1 MPSVSGR
8 GLTAQHSRGLLLLAG
23 TPLLTVAL
31 VLGGQTV
38 MRRLHTPITPSLS
51 SADLWTHYRWSI
63 NPKERRE
70 AALLLAARST
80 DSAERSQRLLANQG
94 WGNDPIAAVTLKQQA
109 LYAAKLG
116 LPSEET
122 KRWQDLL
129 QRFPDS
135 AASADARYQLGQTNP
150 TLHTDLFRQQPGHPA
165 ALAAAAETK
174 TESPKQA
181 IAALHLARWGARW
194 PGAATQLREACN
206 RISGDGLNQ
215 DDRLTLAQ
223 ALATLGDGRA
233 AEACL
238 QGTPTTPASGLAIG
252 RVLLRGSAEQQER
265 GKQHLLDLAISNP
278 DDPAAL
284 KAAALLSEPLKPDPA
299 LLDALPQALQQRS
312 ADVAAARV
320 RLGDWANGDASNA
333 MAVLK
338 RWPTN
343 PAAWQ
348 LQWDL
353 AREALLND
361 QWTTAEALLNA
372 IPNSDLP
379 EPLAARQQF
388 WLGLALAK
396 QDQTAQAQ
404 TVWENLVKT
413 HPRSYYTWR
422 AEVRLGRGDLPD
434 LNQAS
439 ASRSAALG
447 ESFPSHW
454 EPLKSGDPFVDRL
467 WRLGQTQEA
476 WETWRNQQPR
486 SDQPSNPE
494 QKLVEGR
501 LRIAVGDAWTGLSRL
516 WRASLRLVNQ
526 TCEEQQLLHRS
537 QHPHLLPEVFET
549 ASQSEAVRRELL
561 MAIAKQESRF
571 SPGVSS
577 PVGAIGLLQL
587 MPATA
592 EELAGGTLSSNEL
605 REPTRNAKL
614 GARYLA
620 QLLEQWQ
627 GNIVLAIASYNAG
640 PGATSQWVTPL
651 LEKDPELW
659 VERIPYRE
667 TRLYTKK
674 VLGNLWAYLGSG
686 RDRCDSGSQRV
697 R

>member
-1 MPSVSGR
+1 MPSVSSR
-8 GLTAQHSRGLLLLAG
+8 GLTVQHSRGLLLLAG

-31 VLGGQTV
+31 VLGGQSV
-38 MRRLHTPITPSLS
+38 LRRLHTPLTPSLS
-51 SADLWTHYRWSI
+51 STDLWTRYRWSI
-63 NPKERRE
+63 NPSERRE
-70 AALLLAARST
+70 AAFLLAARST
-80 DSAERSQRLLANQG
+80 DAAGRSQQLLANQG
-94 WGNDPIAAVTLKQQA
+94 WGNDPLVAVTLKQQA
-109 LYAAKLG
+109 LNAAKLG
-116 LPSEET
+116 RPLEGQ
-122 KRWQDLL
+122 KYWQDLL
-129 QRFPDS
+129 QRFPKS
-135 AASADARYQLGQTNP
+135 AASADARYYLGQTKP
-150 TLHTDLFRQQPGHPA
+150 ALHTDLLRQQPGHPA

-194 PGAATQLREACN
+194 PGAAMQLREACN

-223 ALATLGDGRA
+223 ALAALGDGRA

-238 QGTPTTPASGLAIG
+238 QGTPTTPASALAIG
-252 RVLLRGSAEQQER
+252 RVLLRGTAEQLVR

-284 KAAALLSEPLKPDPA
+284 KAAALLSEPLKPDLS

-320 RLGDWANGDASNA
+320 RLGDWANGDWANA
-333 MAVLK
+333 MAVLES
-338 RWPTN
+338 WPTN

-353 AREALLND
+353 AREALLKD
-361 QWTTAEALLNA
+361 QWTTAEILLNA
-372 IPNSDLP
+372 IPSSDLP

-388 WLGLALAK
+388 WLGFTLSK
-396 QDQTAQAQ
+396 QDQTVQAQ
-404 TVWENLVKT
+404 NIWEKLVKT

-434 LNQAS
+434 LNQVT
-439 ASRSAALG
+439 ASRSADLG
-447 ESFPSHW
+447 DSFPSHW
-454 EPLKSGDPFVDRL
+454 EPLKSGDPFLDRL
-467 WRLGQTQEA
+467 WRLGQTQET
-476 WETWRNQQPR
+476 WETWRNQQPP
-486 SDQPSNPE
+486 SDQPSNPG

-501 LRIAVGDAWTGLSRL
+501 LRVAVGDAWTGLSRL

-537 QHPHLLPEVFET
+537 QHPRLLSKVFET
-549 ASQSEAVRRELL
+549 ASEKEAVRSELL

-592 EELAGGTLSSNEL
+592 EELAGGALTSAEL
-605 REPTRNAKL
+605 REPTRNARL

-640 PGATSQWVTPL
+640 PGAASQWVTPA

-659 VERIPYRE
+659 VERIPYPE

-686 RDRCDSGSQRV
+686 HDRCDS
-697 R
+697 

>member
-1 MPSVSGR
+1 MPPDSGR
-8 GLTAQHSRGLLLLAG
+8 GLTVQHSRGLLLLAG

-31 VLGGQTV
+31 VLGGQKV
-38 MRRLHTPITPSLS
+38 LRRLHTPLTPSLS
-51 SADLWTHYRWSI
+51 SADLWTRYRWSI
-63 NPKERRE
+63 NPSERRE
-70 AALLLAARST
+70 AALSLAARSA

-109 LYAAKLG
+109 LIAAKLG
-116 LPSEET
+116 QPSEEQ

-135 AASADARYQLGQTNP
+135 AASADARYHLGQAKP
-150 TLHTDLFRQQPGHPA
+150 ALHTDLFLQQPGHPA

-181 IAALHLARWGARW
+181 LAALHLARWGARW
-194 PGAATQLREACN
+194 PGAASQLREACN

-215 DDRLTLAQ
+215 DDRLTLARG
-223 ALATLGDGRA
+223 LASLGDARA
-233 AEACL
+233 AESCL
-238 QGTPTTPASGLAIG
+238 QGTPTTPASALAIG
-252 RVLLRGSAEQQER
+252 RVLLRGTAEQQER
-265 GKQHLLDLAISNP
+265 GTQSLLELAINHP

-284 KAAALLSEPLKPDPA
+284 EAAALLSEPLKPDPTV
-299 LLDALPQALQQRS
+299 LDALPEALQQRS

-320 RLGDWANGDASNA
+320 RLSDWGNGDSANA
-333 MAVLK
+333 MSVLK

-353 AREALLND
+353 AREALLKD
-361 QWTTAEALLNA
+361 QWSTAEALLEA
-372 IPNSDLP
+372 IPSSSLP

-388 WLGLALAK
+388 WLGLTLSK
-396 QDQTAQAQ
+396 QDQTTEADQI
-404 TVWENLVKT
+404 WKHLVKT

-422 AEVRLGRGDLPD
+422 AEVRLGRGDLPSLD
-434 LNQAS
+434 QAS
-439 ASRSAALG
+439 ASRSADLG
-447 ESFPSHW
+447 DSFQQHW
-454 EPLKSGDPFVDRL
+454 EPLQSGDPFVDRL

-476 WETWRNQQPR
+476 WETWRSQQPP
-486 SDQPSNPE
+486 SDQPTNPK

-501 LRIAVGDAWTGLSRL
+501 LRVAVGDAWTGLSRL

-526 TCEEQQLLHRS
+526 SCEERQLLHRS
-537 QHPHLLPEVFET
+537 QHPRLLSQVFET
-549 ASQSEAVRRELL
+549 ASEQEAVRNELL
-561 MAIAKQESRF
+561 LAIAKQESRF

-592 EELAGGTLSSNEL
+592 EELAGGTLTSDEL
-605 REPTRNAKL
+605 REPKRNARL
-614 GARYLA
+614 GARYLG
-620 QLLEQWQ
+620 QLLEQWE
-627 GNIVLAIASYNAG
+627 GNIVLAVASYNAG
-640 PGATSQWVTPL
+640 PGAASQWVTPAL
-651 LEKDPELW
+651 KNDPELW
-659 VERIPYRE
+659 IERIPYPE

-686 RDRCDSGSQRV
+686 PDRCDS
-697 R
+697 

>member
-1 MPSVSGR
+1 MPPDSGR
-8 GLTAQHSRGLLLLAG
+8 GLTVQHSRGLLLLAG

-38 MRRLHTPITPSLS
+38 LRRLHTPLTPSLS
-51 SADLWTHYRWSI
+51 SADLWTRYRWSI
-63 NPKERRE
+63 NPSERRE
-70 AALLLAARST
+70 AALSLAARSA

-109 LYAAKLG
+109 LIAAKLG
-116 LPSEET
+116 QPSEEQ

-135 AASADARYQLGQTNP
+135 AASADARYHLGQAKP
-150 TLHTDLFRQQPGHPA
+150 ALHTDLFRQQPGHPA

-181 IAALHLARWGARW
+181 LAALHLARWGARW
-194 PGAATQLREACN
+194 PGAASQLREACN

-223 ALATLGDGRA
+223 GLASLGDGSA

-238 QGTPTTPASGLAIG
+238 QGTPTTPASALAIG
-252 RVLLRGSAEQQER
+252 QVLLRGTAEQQER
-265 GKQHLLDLAISNP
+265 GTQHLLELAINHP

-284 KAAALLSEPLKPDPA
+284 EAAALLSEPLKPDPT

-320 RLGDWANGDASNA
+320 RLGDGANA
-333 MAVLK
+333 MSVLK

-353 AREALLND
+353 AREALLKD
-361 QWTTAEALLNA
+361 QWNKAEALLEA
-372 IPNSDLP
+372 IPSSSLP

-388 WLGLALAK
+388 WLGLTLSK
-396 QDQTAQAQ
+396 QDQTTKAQQ
-404 TVWENLVKT
+404 VWEHLVKT

-422 AEVRLGRGDLPD
+422 AEVRLGRGDIPSLD
-434 LNQAS
+434 QAS
-439 ASRSAALG
+439 ASRSADLG
-447 ESFPSHW
+447 DSFQQHW
-454 EPLKSGDPFVDRL
+454 EPLQSGDPFVDRL

-476 WETWRNQQPR
+476 WETWRSQQPP
-486 SDQPSNPE
+486 SDQPTNPK

-501 LRIAVGDAWTGLSRL
+501 LRVAVGDAWTGLSRL

-526 TCEEQQLLHRS
+526 SCEERQLLHRS
-537 QHPHLLPEVFET
+537 QHPRLLSQVFET
-549 ASQSEAVRRELL
+549 ASEQEAVRNELL

-592 EELAGGTLSSNEL
+592 EELAGGALTSDEL
-605 REPTRNAKL
+605 REPTRNARL
-614 GARYLA
+614 GARYLG
-620 QLLEQWQ
+620 QLLEQWE
-627 GNIVLAIASYNAG
+627 GNIVLAVASYNAG
-640 PGATSQWVTPL
+640 PGAASQWVTPAL
-651 LEKDPELW
+651 KNDPELW
-659 VERIPYRE
+659 IERIPYPE

-686 RDRCDSGSQRV
+686 PDRCDS
-697 R
+697 

>member
-1 MPSVSGR
+1 MPLVSGR
-8 GLTAQHSRGLLLLAG
+8 GLTVQHSRGLLLLAG
-23 TPLLTVAL
+23 TPLLTAAL
-31 VLGGQTV
+31 VLGGQSV
-38 MRRLHTPITPSLS
+38 LRRLHTPLTPSLS
-51 SADLWTHYRWSI
+51 STDLWARYRWSI
-63 NPKERRE
+63 NPSERRE
-70 AALLLAARST
+70 AALLLAARSA
-80 DSAERSQRLLANQG
+80 DSAERSHRLLANQG
-94 WGNDPIAAVTLKQQA
+94 WGNDPLAAVTLKQQA
-109 LYAAKLG
+109 LIAAKLG
-116 LPSEET
+116 QPSEEQ
-122 KRWQDLL
+122 KHWQDLL

-150 TLHTDLFRQQPGHPA
+150 RLHTDLFRQQPGHPA

-181 IAALHLARWGARW
+181 LAALHLARWGARW
-194 PGAATQLREACN
+194 PGAASQLREACN

-223 ALATLGDGRA
+223 GLASLGDGSA

-238 QGTPTTPASGLAIG
+238 QGTPTTPASALAIG
-252 RVLLRGSAEQQER
+252 RVLLRGTAEQQER
-265 GKQHLLDLAISNP
+265 GTQRLLELAINNP

-284 KAAALLSEPLKPDPA
+284 EAAALLSEPLKPDPA

-320 RLGDWANGDASNA
+320 RLGDSANA

-353 AREALLND
+353 AREALLKD
-361 QWTTAEALLNA
+361 QWQTAKALLEA
-372 IPNSDLP
+372 IPSSNLP

-388 WLGLALAK
+388 WLGLTLSK
-396 QDQTAQAQ
+396 QDQTTKAQQ
-404 TVWENLVKT
+404 VWEQLVKT

-422 AEVRLGRGDLPD
+422 AEVRLGGGDLPD
-434 LNQAS
+434 LHQAS
-439 ASRSAALG
+439 ASRSAGLG
-447 ESFPSHW
+447 DSFQAHW
-454 EPLKSGDPFVDRL
+454 EPLQSGDSFVDRL

-476 WETWRNQQPR
+476 WETWRNQQPP
-486 SDQPSNPE
+486 SDQPTNPE

-501 LRIAVGDAWTGLSRL
+501 LRVAVGDSWTGLSRL

-526 TCEEQQLLHRS
+526 SCETRQLLHRS
-537 QHPHLLPEVFET
+537 QHPRLLSQVFES
-549 ASQSEAVRRELL
+549 ASQQEAVRNELL

-577 PVGAIGLLQL
+577 PVGAVGLLQL

-592 EELAGGTLSSNEL
+592 EELAGGALSQDQL
-605 REPTRNAKL
+605 REPTRNATL
-614 GARYLA
+614 GARYLG

-627 GNIVLAIASYNAG
+627 GDIVLAVASYNAG
-640 PGATSQWVTPL
+640 PGAASQWVTPAL
-651 LEKDPELW
+651 KNDPELW
-659 VERIPYRE
+659 IERIPYPE

-674 VLGNLWAYLGSG
+674 VLGNLWAYLGSEP
-686 RDRCDSGSQRV
+686 DRCDS
-697 R
+697 

>member
-1 MPSVSGR
+1 
-8 GLTAQHSRGLLLLAG
+8 L
-23 TPLLTVAL
+23 
-31 VLGGQTV
+31 
-38 MRRLHTPITPSLS
+38 RRLHTPLTPSLS
-51 SADLWTHYRWSI
+51 SADLWTRYRWSI
-63 NPKERRE
+63 NPSERRE
-70 AALLLAARST
+70 AALSLAARSA

-109 LYAAKLG
+109 LIAAKLG
-116 LPSEET
+116 QPSEEQ

-135 AASADARYQLGQTNP
+135 AASADARYHLGQAKP
-150 TLHTDLFRQQPGHPA
+150 ALHTDLFRQQPGHPA

-181 IAALHLARWGARW
+181 LAALHLARWGARW
-194 PGAATQLREACN
+194 PGAASQLREACN

-223 ALATLGDGRA
+223 GLASLGDGSA

-238 QGTPTTPASGLAIG
+238 QGTPTTPASALAIG
-252 RVLLRGSAEQQER
+252 RVLLRGTAEQQKR
-265 GKQHLLDLAISNP
+265 GTQHLLELAINHP

-284 KAAALLSEPLKPDPA
+284 EAAALLSEPLKPDPT

-320 RLGDWANGDASNA
+320 RLGDGANA
-333 MAVLK
+333 MSVLK

-353 AREALLND
+353 AREALLKD
-361 QWTTAEALLNA
+361 QWTKAEALLEA
-372 IPNSDLP
+372 IPSSSLP

-388 WLGLALAK
+388 WLGLTLSK
-396 QDQTAQAQ
+396 QDQTTKAQQ
-404 TVWENLVKT
+404 VWEHLVKT

-422 AEVRLGRGDLPD
+422 AEVRLGRGDLPSLD
-434 LNQAS
+434 QAS
-439 ASRSAALG
+439 ASRSADLG
-447 ESFPSHW
+447 DSFQQHW
-454 EPLKSGDPFVDRL
+454 EPLQSGDPFVDRL

-476 WETWRNQQPR
+476 WETWRSQQPP
-486 SDQPSNPE
+486 SDQPTNPE

-501 LRIAVGDAWTGLSRL
+501 LRVAVGDSWTGLSRL

-526 TCEEQQLLHRS
+526 SCEERQLLHRS
-537 QHPHLLPEVFET
+537 QHPRLLSQVFET
-549 ASQSEAVRRELL
+549 ASEQEAVRNELL

-592 EELAGGTLSSNEL
+592 EELAGGALTSDEL
-605 REPTRNAKL
+605 REPTRNARL
-614 GARYLA
+614 GARYLG
-620 QLLEQWQ
+620 QLLEQWE
-627 GNIVLAIASYNAG
+627 GNIVLAVASYNAG
-640 PGATSQWVTPL
+640 PGAASQWVTPAL
-651 LEKDPELW
+651 KNDPELW
-659 VERIPYRE
+659 IERIPYPE

-686 RDRCDSGSQRV
+686 PDRCDS
-697 R
+697 

>member
-1 MPSVSGR
+1 MPPDSGR
-8 GLTAQHSRGLLLLAG
+8 GLTVQHSRGLLLLAG

-38 MRRLHTPITPSLS
+38 LRRLHTPLTPSLS
-51 SADLWTHYRWSI
+51 SADLWTRYRWSI
-63 NPKERRE
+63 NPSERRE
-70 AALLLAARST
+70 AALSLAARSA

-109 LYAAKLG
+109 LIAAKLG
-116 LPSEET
+116 QPSEEQ

-135 AASADARYQLGQTNP
+135 AASADARYHLGQAKP
-150 TLHTDLFRQQPGHPA
+150 ALHTDLFRQQPGHPA

-181 IAALHLARWGARW
+181 LAALHLARWGARW
-194 PGAATQLREACN
+194 PGAASQLREACN

-223 ALATLGDGRA
+223 GLASLGDGSA

-238 QGTPTTPASGLAIG
+238 QGTPTTPASALAIG
-252 RVLLRGSAEQQER
+252 RVLLRGTAEQQER
-265 GKQHLLDLAISNP
+265 GTQHLLELAINHP

-284 KAAALLSEPLKPDPA
+284 EAAALLSEPLKPDPT

-320 RLGDWANGDASNA
+320 RLGDGANA
-333 MAVLK
+333 MSVLK

-353 AREALLND
+353 AREALLKD
-361 QWTTAEALLNA
+361 QWTKAEALLEA
-372 IPNSDLP
+372 IPSSSLP

-388 WLGLALAK
+388 WLGLTLSK
-396 QDQTAQAQ
+396 QDQTTKAQQ
-404 TVWENLVKT
+404 VWEHLVKT

-422 AEVRLGRGDLPD
+422 AEVRLGRGDLPSLD
-434 LNQAS
+434 QAS
-439 ASRSAALG
+439 ASRSADLG
-447 ESFPSHW
+447 DSFQQHW
-454 EPLKSGDPFVDRL
+454 EPLQSGDPFVDRL

-476 WETWRNQQPR
+476 WETWRSQQPP
-486 SDQPSNPE
+486 SDQPTNPE

-501 LRIAVGDAWTGLSRL
+501 LRVAVGDSWTGLSRL

-526 TCEEQQLLHRS
+526 SCEERQLLHRS
-537 QHPHLLPEVFET
+537 QHPRLLSQVFET
-549 ASQSEAVRRELL
+549 ASEQEAVRNELL

-592 EELAGGTLSSNEL
+592 EELAGGALTSDEL
-605 REPTRNAKL
+605 REPTRNARL
-614 GARYLA
+614 GARYLG
-620 QLLEQWQ
+620 QLLEQWE
-627 GNIVLAIASYNAG
+627 GNIVLAVASYNAG
-640 PGATSQWVTPL
+640 PGAASQWVTPAL
-651 LEKDPELW
+651 KNDPELW
-659 VERIPYRE
+659 IERIPYPE

-686 RDRCDSGSQRV
+686 PDRCDS
-697 R
+697 

>member
-1 MPSVSGR
+1 MPPDSGR
-8 GLTAQHSRGLLLLAG
+8 GLTVQHSRGLLLLAG

-38 MRRLHTPITPSLS
+38 LRRLHTPLTPSLS
-51 SADLWTHYRWSI
+51 SADLWTRYRWSI
-63 NPKERRE
+63 NPSERRE
-70 AALLLAARST
+70 AALSLAARSA

-109 LYAAKLG
+109 LIAAKLG
-116 LPSEET
+116 QPSEEQ

-135 AASADARYQLGQTNP
+135 AASADARYHLGQAKP
-150 TLHTDLFRQQPGHPA
+150 ALHTDLFRQQPGHPA

-181 IAALHLARWGARW
+181 LAALHLARWGARW
-194 PGAATQLREACN
+194 PGAASQLREACN

-223 ALATLGDGRA
+223 GLASLGDGSA

-238 QGTPTTPASGLAIG
+238 QGTPTTPASALAIG
-252 RVLLRGSAEQQER
+252 RVLLRGTAEQQKR
-265 GKQHLLDLAISNP
+265 GTQHLLELAINHP

-284 KAAALLSEPLKPDPA
+284 EAAALLSEPLKPDPT

-320 RLGDWANGDASNA
+320 RLGDGANA
-333 MAVLK
+333 MSVLK

-353 AREALLND
+353 AREALLKD
-361 QWTTAEALLNA
+361 QWTKAEALLEA
-372 IPNSDLP
+372 IPSSSLP

-388 WLGLALAK
+388 WLGLTLSK
-396 QDQTAQAQ
+396 QDQTTKAQQ
-404 TVWENLVKT
+404 VWEHLVKT

-422 AEVRLGRGDLPD
+422 AEVRLGRGDLPSLD
-434 LNQAS
+434 QAS
-439 ASRSAALG
+439 ASRSADLG
-447 ESFPSHW
+447 DSFQQHW
-454 EPLKSGDPFVDRL
+454 EPLQSGDPFVDRL

-476 WETWRNQQPR
+476 WETWRSQQPP
-486 SDQPSNPE
+486 SDQPTNPK

-501 LRIAVGDAWTGLSRL
+501 LRVAVGDAWTGLSRL

-526 TCEEQQLLHRS
+526 SCEERQLLHRS
-537 QHPHLLPEVFET
+537 QHPRLLSQVFET
-549 ASQSEAVRRELL
+549 ASEQEAVRNELL
-561 MAIAKQESRF
+561 LAIAKQESRF

-592 EELAGGTLSSNEL
+592 EELAGGTLTSDEL
-605 REPTRNAKL
+605 REPTRNARL
-614 GARYLA
+614 GARYLG
-620 QLLEQWQ
+620 QLLEQWE
-627 GNIVLAIASYNAG
+627 GNIVLAVASYNAG
-640 PGATSQWVTPL
+640 PGAASQWVTPAL
-651 LEKDPELW
+651 KNDPELW
-659 VERIPYRE
+659 IERIPYPE

-686 RDRCDSGSQRV
+686 PDRCDS
-697 R
+697 

>member
-1 MPSVSGR
+1 
-8 GLTAQHSRGLLLLAG
+8 L
-23 TPLLTVAL
+23 
-31 VLGGQTV
+31 
-38 MRRLHTPITPSLS
+38 RRLHTPLTPSLS
-51 SADLWTHYRWSI
+51 SADLWTRYRWSI
-63 NPKERRE
+63 NPSERRE
-70 AALLLAARST
+70 AALSLAARSA

-109 LYAAKLG
+109 LIAAKLG
-116 LPSEET
+116 QPSEEQ

-135 AASADARYQLGQTNP
+135 AASADARYHLGQDKP
-150 TLHTDLFRQQPGHPA
+150 ALHTDLFRQQPGHPA

-181 IAALHLARWGARW
+181 LAALHLARWGARW
-194 PGAATQLREACN
+194 PGAASQLREACN

-223 ALATLGDGRA
+223 GLASLGDGSA

-238 QGTPTTPASGLAIG
+238 QGTPTTPASALAIG
-252 RVLLRGSAEQQER
+252 RVLLRGTAEQQKR
-265 GKQHLLDLAISNP
+265 GTQHLLELAINHP

-284 KAAALLSEPLKPDPA
+284 EAAALLSEPLKPDPT

-320 RLGDWANGDASNA
+320 RLGDGANA
-333 MAVLK
+333 MSVLK

-353 AREALLND
+353 AREALLKD
-361 QWTTAEALLNA
+361 QWTKAEALLEA
-372 IPNSDLP
+372 IPSSSLP

-388 WLGLALAK
+388 WLGLTLSK
-396 QDQTAQAQ
+396 QDQTTKAQQ
-404 TVWENLVKT
+404 VWEHLVKT

-422 AEVRLGRGDLPD
+422 AEVRLGRGDLPSLD
-434 LNQAS
+434 QAS
-439 ASRSAALG
+439 ASRSADLG
-447 ESFPSHW
+447 DSFQQHW
-454 EPLKSGDPFVDRL
+454 EPLQSGDPFVDRL

-476 WETWRNQQPR
+476 WETWRSQQPP
-486 SDQPSNPE
+486 SDQPTNPE

-501 LRIAVGDAWTGLSRL
+501 LRVAVGDSWTGLSRL

-526 TCEEQQLLHRS
+526 SCEERQLLHRS
-537 QHPHLLPEVFET
+537 QHPRLLSQVFET
-549 ASQSEAVRRELL
+549 ASEQEAVRNELL

-592 EELAGGTLSSNEL
+592 EELAGGALTSDEL
-605 REPTRNAKL
+605 REPTRNARL
-614 GARYLA
+614 GARYLG
-620 QLLEQWQ
+620 QLLEQWE
-627 GNIVLAIASYNAG
+627 GNIVLAVASYNAG
-640 PGATSQWVTPL
+640 PGAASQWVTPAL
-651 LEKDPELW
+651 KNDPELW
-659 VERIPYRE
+659 IERIPYPE

-686 RDRCDSGSQRV
+686 PDRCDS
-697 R
+697 

>member
-1 MPSVSGR
+1 MPPVSGR
-8 GLTAQHSRGLLLLAG
+8 GLTDQYSRGLLLLAG
-23 TPLLTVAL
+23 TPLLTLAL
-31 VLGGQTV
+31 VIGGQ
-38 MRRLHTPITPSLS
+38 MGLRRLHAPLTPSLS
-51 SADLWTHYRWSI
+51 NADLWTHYRWSI
-63 NPKERRE
+63 NPNERRE
-70 AALLLAARST
+70 AALLLAARSA
-80 DSAERSQRLLANQG
+80 DSAERSQRLLAHQG

-109 LYAAKLG
+109 LTAAKLG
-116 LPSEET
+116 QQTEEQ

-129 QRFPDS
+129 QRFPGS
-135 AASADARYQLGQTNP
+135 AASADARYQLGQAQP
-150 TLHTDLFRQQPGHPA
+150 ALHAELFRQQPGHPA

-174 TESPKQA
+174 RDSPKQA

-194 PGAATQLREACN
+194 PGAAIQLREACN

-215 DDRLTLAQ
+215 NDRLTLAQ
-223 ALATLGDGRA
+223 GLASLGDGGA

-238 QGTPTTPASGLAIG
+238 QGTPTTPASALAIG
-252 RVLLRGSAEQQER
+252 RVLLRGTAEQQER
-265 GKQHLLDLAISNP
+265 GTQRLLELAINNP

-284 KAAALLSEPLKPDPA
+284 EAAALLSEPLKPDPA

-312 ADVAAARV
+312 ADIAAARV
-320 RLGDWANGDASNA
+320 RLGDSANA

-353 AREALLND
+353 AREALLKD
-361 QWTTAEALLNA
+361 QWQSAKALLEA
-372 IPNSDLP
+372 IPSSNLP

-388 WLGLALAK
+388 WLGFTLSK
-396 QDQTAQAQ
+396 QDQTTKAQQA
-404 TVWENLVKT
+404 WEHLVKT

-422 AEVRLGRGDLPD
+422 AEVRLGRGDLPILD
-434 LNQAS
+434 QAS
-439 ASRSAALG
+439 ASRSADLG
-447 ESFPSHW
+447 DSFQQHW
-454 EPLKSGDPFVDRL
+454 EPLQSGDPFVDRL

-476 WETWRNQQPR
+476 WETWRSQQPP
-486 SDQPSNPE
+486 SDQPTNPE

-501 LRIAVGDAWTGLSRL
+501 LRVAVGDSWTGLSRL

-526 TCEEQQLLHRS
+526 SCEERQLLHRS
-537 QHPHLLPEVFET
+537 QHPRLLSQVFET
-549 ASQSEAVRRELL
+549 ASEQEAVRNELL

-592 EELAGGTLSSNEL
+592 EELAGGALTSDEL
-605 REPTRNAKL
+605 REPTRNARL
-614 GARYLA
+614 GARYLG
-620 QLLEQWQ
+620 QLLEQWE
-627 GNIVLAIASYNAG
+627 GNIVLAVASYNAG
-640 PGATSQWVTPL
+640 PGAASQWVTPAL
-651 LEKDPELW
+651 KNDPELW
-659 VERIPYRE
+659 IERIPYPE

-686 RDRCDSGSQRV
+686 PDRCDS
-697 R
+697 

>member
-8 GLTAQHSRGLLLLAG
+8 GLTVQHSRGLLLLVG
-23 TPLLTVAL
+23 TPLFTVAL
-31 VLGGQTV
+31 LLGGQTV
-38 MRRLHTPITPSLS
+38 LRRLHTPLTPSLS
-51 SADLWTHYRWSI
+51 SADLWTRYRWSI
-63 NPKERRE
+63 NPHERRE
-70 AALLLAARST
+70 AALLLAARSAG
-80 DSAERSQRLLANQG
+80 SAERSKRLLANQG
-94 WGNDPIAAVTLKQQA
+94 WGNDPIAAITLKQQA
-109 LYAAKLG
+109 LNAAKLG
-116 LPSEET
+116 QPAEEQ

-129 QRFPDS
+129 QRFPGS
-135 AASADARYQLGQTNP
+135 AASADARYQLGQANP
-150 TLHTDLFRQQPGHPA
+150 ALHTELFRQQPGHPA

-174 TESPKQA
+174 TDSPKQA

-206 RISGDGLNQ
+206 RISGDGLNR

-223 ALATLGDGRA
+223 GLAALGDGGA

-238 QGTPTTPASGLAIG
+238 QGTPTTPASALAIG

-265 GKQHLLDLAISNP
+265 GKQQLLELAIHNP
-278 DDPAAL
+278 DDPEAL
-284 KAAALLSEPLKPDPA
+284 EAAALLSEPLKPDPA

-320 RLGDWANGDASNA
+320 RLGDSPSSDSTNA
-333 MAVLK
+333 MSVLK

-348 LQWDL
+348 LQWDV
-353 AREALLND
+353 AREALLKD
-361 QWTTAEALLNA
+361 QWNTAEALLRA
-372 IPNSDLP
+372 IPSANLP

-388 WLGLALAK
+388 WLGLTLLK
-396 QDQTAQAQ
+396 QDQKAQAQ
-404 TVWENLVKT
+404 KVWEHLVKT

-434 LNQAS
+434 LSQAS
-439 ASRSAALG
+439 ASRSAG
-447 ESFPSHW
+447 SGDSFQAHW
-454 EPLKSGDPFVDRL
+454 EPLQSGDPFVDRL

-476 WETWRNQQPR
+476 WETWRNQQPP
-486 SDQPSNPE
+486 SDQPSNPK

-501 LRIAVGDAWTGLSRL
+501 LRVAVGDSWTGLSRL

-526 TCEEQQLLHRS
+526 SCEERQLLHRS
-537 QHPHLLPEVFET
+537 QHPRLLSQVFET
-549 ASQSEAVRRELL
+549 ASQQEAVRNELL

-571 SPGVSS
+571 SPSVSS
-577 PVGAIGLLQL
+577 PVGAVGLLQL

-592 EELAGGTLSSNEL
+592 EELAGGALTSDEL
-605 REPTRNAKL
+605 REPTRNAGL
-614 GARYLA
+614 GARYLD

-627 GNIVLAIASYNAG
+627 GDIVLAVASYNAG
-640 PGATSQWVTPL
+640 PGAASQWVTPSL
-651 LEKDPELW
+651 KNDPELW
-659 VERIPYRE
+659 IERIPYPE

-686 RDRCDSGSQRV
+686 ADRCDS
-697 R
+697 

>member
-1 MPSVSGR
+1 
-8 GLTAQHSRGLLLLAG
+8 L
-23 TPLLTVAL
+23 
-31 VLGGQTV
+31 
-38 MRRLHTPITPSLS
+38 RRLHTPLTPSLS
-51 SADLWTHYRWSI
+51 SADLWTRYRWSI
-63 NPKERRE
+63 NPSERRE
-70 AALLLAARST
+70 AALSLAARSA

-109 LYAAKLG
+109 LIAAKLG
-116 LPSEET
+116 QPSEEQ

-135 AASADARYQLGQTNP
+135 AASADARYHLGQAKP
-150 TLHTDLFRQQPGHPA
+150 ALHTDLFRQQPGHPA

-174 TESPKQA
+174 TESPKQSL
-181 IAALHLARWGARW
+181 AALHLARWGARW
-194 PGAATQLREACN
+194 PGAASQLREACN

-223 ALATLGDGRA
+223 GLASLGDGSA

-238 QGTPTTPASGLAIG
+238 QGTPTTPASALAIG
-252 RVLLRGSAEQQER
+252 RVLLRGTAEQQKR
-265 GKQHLLDLAISNP
+265 GTQHLLELAINHP

-284 KAAALLSEPLKPDPA
+284 EAAALLSEPLKPDPT

-320 RLGDWANGDASNA
+320 RLGDGANA
-333 MAVLK
+333 MSVLK

-353 AREALLND
+353 AREALLKD
-361 QWTTAEALLNA
+361 QWTKAEALLEA
-372 IPNSDLP
+372 IPSSSLP

-388 WLGLALAK
+388 WLGLTLSK
-396 QDQTAQAQ
+396 QDQTTKAQQ
-404 TVWENLVKT
+404 VWEHLVKT

-422 AEVRLGRGDLPD
+422 AEVRLGRGDLPSLD
-434 LNQAS
+434 QAS
-439 ASRSAALG
+439 ASRSADLG
-447 ESFPSHW
+447 DSFQQHW
-454 EPLKSGDPFVDRL
+454 EPLQSGDPFVDRL

-476 WETWRNQQPR
+476 WETWRSQQPP
-486 SDQPSNPE
+486 SDQPTNPE

-501 LRIAVGDAWTGLSRL
+501 LRVAVGDSWTGLSRL

-526 TCEEQQLLHRS
+526 SCEERQLLHRS
-537 QHPHLLPEVFET
+537 QHPRLLSQVFET
-549 ASQSEAVRRELL
+549 ASEQEAVRNELL

-592 EELAGGTLSSNEL
+592 EELAGGALTSDEL
-605 REPTRNAKL
+605 REPTRNARL
-614 GARYLA
+614 GARYLG
-620 QLLEQWQ
+620 QLLEQWE
-627 GNIVLAIASYNAG
+627 GNIVLAVASYNAG
-640 PGATSQWVTPL
+640 PGAASQWVTPAL
-651 LEKDPELW
+651 KNDPELW
-659 VERIPYRE
+659 IERIPYPE

-686 RDRCDSGSQRV
+686 PDRCDS
-697 R
+697 

>member
-8 GLTAQHSRGLLLLAG
+8 GLTAHHSRGLLLLAG

-38 MRRLHTPITPSLS
+38 MRRLHTSLTPSLS
-51 SADLWTHYRWSI
+51 STDLWTHYRWSI
-63 NPKERRE
+63 NPNERRE

-94 WGNDPIAAVTLKQQA
+94 WGKDPLAAVTLKQQA
-109 LYAAKLG
+109 LNAAKLG
-116 LPSEET
+116 HPSEE
-122 KRWQDLL
+122 KKLWQGLL
-129 QRFPDS
+129 QRFPSS
-135 AASADARYQLGQTNP
+135 AASADARYQLGQTTP
-150 TLHTDLFRQQPGHPA
+150 ALHTELFRQQPGHPA

-174 TESPKQA
+174 TDSPKQA

-206 RISGDGLNQ
+206 RISGDGLNE

-223 ALATLGDGRA
+223 ALAALGDGRA

-252 RVLLRGSAEQQER
+252 RVLLRGSVEQQAR
-265 GKQHLLDLAISNP
+265 GKQLLLDLAISNP

-284 KAAALLSEPLKPDPA
+284 KAATLLSEPLKPDPS
-299 LLDALPQALQQRS
+299 LLDALPKSLQQRS

-320 RLGDWANGDASNA
+320 RLGDWTNGESAKA

-338 RWPTN
+338 RWATN

-353 AREALLND
+353 AREALLKD

-396 QDQTAQAQ
+396 QDQTTQAQ
-404 TVWENLVKT
+404 NVWEKLVKT

-422 AEVRLGRGDLPD
+422 AEVRLGRGALPD

-447 ESFPSHW
+447 ESLPAHW

-476 WETWRNQQPR
+476 WEAWRNQRPPTN
-486 SDQPSNPE
+486 QPSNPE

-516 WRASLRLVNQ
+516 WHASLRLVNQ

-537 QHPHLLPEVFET
+537 QHPRLLSKVFET
-549 ASQSEAVRRELL
+549 ASQKEAVRKELL

-577 PVGAIGLLQL
+577 PVGATGLLQL

-592 EELAGGTLSSNEL
+592 EELAGGTLTIDEL
-605 REPTRNAKL
+605 REPTRNARL

-620 QLLEQWQ
+620 QLLGQWQ
-627 GNIVLAIASYNAG
+627 GDIVLAVASYNAG
-640 PGATSQWVTPL
+640 PGAASQWVSPSL
-651 LEKDPELW
+651 RKDPELW
-659 VERIPYRE
+659 VERIPYPE

-686 RDRCDSGSQRV
+686 HDRCDS
-697 R
+697 

>member
-1 MPSVSGR
+1 MPPDSGR
-8 GLTAQHSRGLLLLAG
+8 GLTVQHSRGLLLLAG

-31 VLGGQTV
+31 VLGGQTGL
-38 MRRLHTPITPSLS
+38 RRLHTPLTPSLS
-51 SADLWTHYRWSI
+51 SADLWTRYRWSI
-63 NPKERRE
+63 NPSERRE
-70 AALLLAARST
+70 AALLLAARSS

-94 WGNDPIAAVTLKQQA
+94 WGNDPIAAVALKQQA
-109 LYAAKLG
+109 LNAAKLG
-116 LPSEET
+116 QPAEEQ
-122 KRWQDLL
+122 KRWRDLL

-135 AASADARYQLGQTNP
+135 AASADARYRLGQTNP
-150 TLHTDLFRQQPGHPA
+150 ALHTELFRQQPGHPA

-181 IAALHLARWGARW
+181 LAALHLARWGARW
-194 PGAATQLREACN
+194 PGAASQLREACN

-215 DDRLTLAQ
+215 DDRLTLARG
-223 ALATLGDGRA
+223 LASLGDGRA

-238 QGTPTTPASGLAIG
+238 QGTPTTPASALAIG

-265 GKQHLLDLAISNP
+265 GTQHLIELAINHP

-284 KAAALLSEPLKPDPA
+284 AAAALLSEPLKPDPTV
-299 LLDALPQALQQRS
+299 LDALPQSLQQRS

-320 RLGDWANGDASNA
+320 RLGDWANGDSSNA
-333 MAVLK
+333 MSVLK

-353 AREALLND
+353 TREALLKD
-361 QWTTAEALLNA
+361 QWNTAEALLRA
-372 IPNSDLP
+372 IPSSNLP

-388 WLGLALAK
+388 WLGFTLSK
-396 QDQTAQAQ
+396 QNKTTQAQ
-404 TVWENLVKT
+404 QVWEQLVKA

-422 AEVRLGRGDLPD
+422 AEVRLGGGDLPELD
-434 LNQAS
+434 QAS
-439 ASRSAALG
+439 ASRSADLG
-447 ESFPSHW
+447 DSFRAHW
-454 EPLKSGDPFVDRL
+454 EPLQSGDPFVDRL
-467 WRLGQTQEA
+467 WRLGQAQEA
-476 WETWRNQQPR
+476 WETWRNQQPQ
-486 SDQPSNPE
+486 SDQPTNPE

-501 LRIAVGDAWTGLSRL
+501 LRVAVGDSWTGLSRL

-526 TCEEQQLLHRS
+526 SCKERQLLHRS
-537 QHPHLLPEVFET
+537 QHPRLLSQVFET
-549 ASQSEAVRRELL
+549 ASQQEAVRDELL

-577 PVGAIGLLQL
+577 PVGAVGLLQL

-592 EELAGGTLSSNEL
+592 EELAGGALTSDEL
-605 REPTRNAKL
+605 REPTRNASL
-614 GARYLA
+614 GARYLS
-620 QLLEQWQ
+620 QLLEQWE

-640 PGATSQWVTPL
+640 PGAASQWVTPAL
-651 LEKDPELW
+651 KNDPELW
-659 VERIPYRE
+659 IERIPYPE

-686 RDRCDSGSQRV
+686 HDRCNNS
-697 R
+697 

>member
-1 MPSVSGR
+1 MPPDSGR
-8 GLTAQHSRGLLLLAG
+8 GLTVQHSRGLLLLAG

-38 MRRLHTPITPSLS
+38 LRRLHTPLTPSLS
-51 SADLWTHYRWSI
+51 SADLWTRYRWSI
-63 NPKERRE
+63 NPSERRE
-70 AALLLAARST
+70 AALSLAARSA

-109 LYAAKLG
+109 LIAAKLG
-116 LPSEET
+116 QPSEEQ

-194 PGAATQLREACN
+194 PGAASQLREACN

-223 ALATLGDGRA
+223 GLASLGDGSA

-238 QGTPTTPASGLAIG
+238 QGTPTTPASALAIG
-252 RVLLRGSAEQQER
+252 RVLLRGTAEQQER
-265 GKQHLLDLAISNP
+265 GTQHLLELAINHP

-284 KAAALLSEPLKPDPA
+284 EAAALLSEPLKPDPT

-320 RLGDWANGDASNA
+320 RLGDGANA
-333 MAVLK
+333 MSVLK

-353 AREALLND
+353 AREALLKD
-361 QWTTAEALLNA
+361 QWTKAEALLEA
-372 IPNSDLP
+372 IPSSSLP

-388 WLGLALAK
+388 WLGLTLSK
-396 QDQTAQAQ
+396 QDQTTKAQQ
-404 TVWENLVKT
+404 IWEHLVKT

-422 AEVRLGRGDLPD
+422 AEVRLGRGDLPSLD
-434 LNQAS
+434 QAS
-439 ASRSAALG
+439 ASRSADLG
-447 ESFPSHW
+447 DSFQQHW
-454 EPLKSGDPFVDRL
+454 EPLQSGDPFVDRL

-476 WETWRNQQPR
+476 WETWRSQQPP
-486 SDQPSNPE
+486 SDQPTNPE

-501 LRIAVGDAWTGLSRL
+501 LRVAVGDSWTGLSRL

-526 TCEEQQLLHRS
+526 SCEERQLLHRS
-537 QHPHLLPEVFET
+537 QHPRLLSQVFET
-549 ASQSEAVRRELL
+549 ASEQEAVRNELL

-592 EELAGGTLSSNEL
+592 EELAGGALTSDEL
-605 REPTRNAKL
+605 REPTRNARL
-614 GARYLA
+614 GARYLR
-620 QLLEQWQ
+620 QLLEQWE
-627 GNIVLAIASYNAG
+627 GNIVLAVASYNAG
-640 PGATSQWVTPL
+640 PGAASQWVTPAL
-651 LEKDPELW
+651 KNDPELW
-659 VERIPYRE
+659 IERIPYPE

-686 RDRCDSGSQRV
+686 PDRCDS
-697 R
+697 

>member
-1 MPSVSGR
+1 MPPDSGR
-8 GLTAQHSRGLLLLAG
+8 GLTVQHSRGLLLLAG

-38 MRRLHTPITPSLS
+38 LRRLHTPLTPSLS
-51 SADLWTHYRWSI
+51 SADLWTRYRWSI
-63 NPKERRE
+63 NPSERRE
-70 AALLLAARST
+70 AALSLAARSA

-109 LYAAKLG
+109 LIAAKLG
-116 LPSEET
+116 QPSEEQ

-181 IAALHLARWGARW
+181 LAALHLARWGARW
-194 PGAATQLREACN
+194 PGAASQLREACN

-223 ALATLGDGRA
+223 GLASLGDGSA

-238 QGTPTTPASGLAIG
+238 QGTPTTPASALAIG
-252 RVLLRGSAEQQER
+252 QVLLRGTAEQQER
-265 GKQHLLDLAISNP
+265 GTQHLLELAINHP

-284 KAAALLSEPLKPDPA
+284 EAAALLSEPLKPDPT

-320 RLGDWANGDASNA
+320 RLGDGANA
-333 MAVLK
+333 MSVLK

-353 AREALLND
+353 AREALLKD
-361 QWTTAEALLNA
+361 QWTKAEALLEA
-372 IPNSDLP
+372 IPSSSLP

-388 WLGLALAK
+388 WLGLTLSK
-396 QDQTAQAQ
+396 QDQTTKAQQ
-404 TVWENLVKT
+404 IWEHLVKT

-422 AEVRLGRGDLPD
+422 AEVRLGRGDLPSLD
-434 LNQAS
+434 QAS
-439 ASRSAALG
+439 ASRSADLG
-447 ESFPSHW
+447 DSFQQHW
-454 EPLKSGDPFVDRL
+454 EPLQSGDPFVDRL

-476 WETWRNQQPR
+476 WETWRSQQPP
-486 SDQPSNPE
+486 SDQPTNPE

-501 LRIAVGDAWTGLSRL
+501 LRVAVGDSWTGLSRL

-526 TCEEQQLLHRS
+526 SCEERQLLHRS
-537 QHPHLLPEVFET
+537 QHPRLLSKVFKT
-549 ASQSEAVRRELL
+549 ASEQEAVRNELL

-592 EELAGGTLSSNEL
+592 EELAGGALTSDEL
-605 REPTRNAKL
+605 REPTRNARL
-614 GARYLA
+614 GARYLG
-620 QLLEQWQ
+620 QLLEQWE
-627 GNIVLAIASYNAG
+627 GNIVLAVASYNAG
-640 PGATSQWVTPL
+640 PGAASQWVTPAL
-651 LEKDPELW
+651 KNDPELW
-659 VERIPYRE
+659 IERIPYPE

-686 RDRCDSGSQRV
+686 PDRCDS
-697 R
+697 

>member
-1 MPSVSGR
+1 MPPVSGR
-8 GLTAQHSRGLLLLAG
+8 GLTVQHSRGLLLLAG

-38 MRRLHTPITPSLS
+38 LRRLHIPLTPSLS
-51 SADLWTHYRWSI
+51 SADLWTRYRWSI
-63 NPKERRE
+63 NPSERRE
-70 AALLLAARST
+70 AALSLAARSA

-109 LYAAKLG
+109 LIAAKLG
-116 LPSEET
+116 QPSEEQ

-135 AASADARYQLGQTNP
+135 AASADARYHLGQAKP
-150 TLHTDLFRQQPGHPA
+150 ALHTDLFRQQPGHPA

-181 IAALHLARWGARW
+181 LAALHLARWGARW
-194 PGAATQLREACN
+194 PGAASQLREACN

-223 ALATLGDGRA
+223 GLASLGDGSA

-238 QGTPTTPASGLAIG
+238 QGTPTTPASALAIG
-252 RVLLRGSAEQQER
+252 RVLLRGTAEQQKR
-265 GKQHLLDLAISNP
+265 GTQHLLELAINHP

-284 KAAALLSEPLKPDPA
+284 EAAALLSEPLKPDPT

-320 RLGDWANGDASNA
+320 RLGDGANA
-333 MAVLK
+333 MSVLK

-353 AREALLND
+353 AREALLKD
-361 QWTTAEALLNA
+361 QWTKAEALLEA
-372 IPNSDLP
+372 IPSSSLP

-388 WLGLALAK
+388 WLGLTLSK
-396 QDQTAQAQ
+396 QDQTTKAQQ
-404 TVWENLVKT
+404 VWEHLVKT

-422 AEVRLGRGDLPD
+422 AEVRLGRGDLPSLD
-434 LNQAS
+434 QAS
-439 ASRSAALG
+439 ASRSADLG
-447 ESFPSHW
+447 DSFQQHW
-454 EPLKSGDPFVDRL
+454 EPLQSGDPFVDRL

-476 WETWRNQQPR
+476 WETWRSQQPP
-486 SDQPSNPE
+486 SDQPTNPE

-501 LRIAVGDAWTGLSRL
+501 LRVAVGDSWTGLSRL

-526 TCEEQQLLHRS
+526 SCEERQLLHRS
-537 QHPHLLPEVFET
+537 QHPRLLSQVFET
-549 ASQSEAVRRELL
+549 ASEQEAVRNELL

-592 EELAGGTLSSNEL
+592 EELAGGALTSDEL
-605 REPTRNAKL
+605 REPTRNARL
-614 GARYLA
+614 GARYLG
-620 QLLEQWQ
+620 QLLEQWE
-627 GNIVLAIASYNAG
+627 GNIVLAVASYNAG
-640 PGATSQWVTPL
+640 PGAASQWVTPAL
-651 LEKDPELW
+651 KNDPELW
-659 VERIPYRE
+659 IERIPYPE

-686 RDRCDSGSQRV
+686 PDRCDS
-697 R
+697 

>member
-1 MPSVSGR
+1 MPPDSGR
-8 GLTAQHSRGLLLLAG
+8 GLTVQHSRGLLLLAG

-38 MRRLHTPITPSLS
+38 LRRLHTPLTPSLS
-51 SADLWTHYRWSI
+51 SADLWTRYRWSI
-63 NPKERRE
+63 NPSERRE
-70 AALLLAARST
+70 AALSLAARSA

-109 LYAAKLG
+109 LIAAKLG
-116 LPSEET
+116 QPSEEQ

-135 AASADARYQLGQTNP
+135 AASADARYHLGQAKP
-150 TLHTDLFRQQPGHPA
+150 ALHTDLFRQQPGHPA

-181 IAALHLARWGARW
+181 LAALHLARWGARW
-194 PGAATQLREACN
+194 PGAASQLREACN

-223 ALATLGDGRA
+223 GLASLGDGSA

-238 QGTPTTPASGLAIG
+238 QGTPTTPASALAIG
-252 RVLLRGSAEQQER
+252 RVLLRGTAEQQER
-265 GKQHLLDLAISNP
+265 GTQHLLELAINHP

-284 KAAALLSEPLKPDPA
+284 EAAALLSEPLKPDPT

-320 RLGDWANGDASNA
+320 RLGDGANA
-333 MAVLK
+333 MSVLK

-353 AREALLND
+353 AREALLKD
-361 QWTTAEALLNA
+361 QWTKAEALLEA
-372 IPNSDLP
+372 IPSSSLP

-388 WLGLALAK
+388 WLGLTLSK
-396 QDQTAQAQ
+396 QDQTTKAQQ
-404 TVWENLVKT
+404 VWEHLVKT

-422 AEVRLGRGDLPD
+422 AEVRLGRGDLPSLD
-434 LNQAS
+434 QAS
-439 ASRSAALG
+439 ASRSADLG
-447 ESFPSHW
+447 DSFQQHW
-454 EPLKSGDPFVDRL
+454 EPLQSGDPFVDRL

-476 WETWRNQQPR
+476 WETWRSQQPP
-486 SDQPSNPE
+486 SDQPTNPE

-501 LRIAVGDAWTGLSRL
+501 LRVAVGDSWTGLSRL

-526 TCEEQQLLHRS
+526 SCEERQLLHRS
-537 QHPHLLPEVFET
+537 QHPRLLSQVFET
-549 ASQSEAVRRELL
+549 ASEQEAVRNELL

-592 EELAGGTLSSNEL
+592 EELAGGALTSDEL
-605 REPTRNAKL
+605 REPTRNARL
-614 GARYLA
+614 GARYLG
-620 QLLEQWQ
+620 QLLEQWED
-627 GNIVLAIASYNAG
+627 NIVLAVASYNAG
-640 PGATSQWVTPL
+640 PGAASQWVTPAL
-651 LEKDPELW
+651 KNDPELW
-659 VERIPYRE
+659 IERIPYPE

-686 RDRCDSGSQRV
+686 PDRCDS
-697 R
+697 

>member
-1 MPSVSGR
+1 
-8 GLTAQHSRGLLLLAG
+8 L
-23 TPLLTVAL
+23 
-31 VLGGQTV
+31 
-38 MRRLHTPITPSLS
+38 RRLHTPLTPSLS
-51 SADLWTHYRWSI
+51 SADLWTRYRWSI
-63 NPKERRE
+63 NPSERRE
-70 AALLLAARST
+70 AALSLAARSA

-109 LYAAKLG
+109 LIAAKLG
-116 LPSEET
+116 QPSEEQ

-135 AASADARYQLGQTNP
+135 AASADARYHLGQAKP
-150 TLHTDLFRQQPGHPA
+150 ALHTDLFRQQPGHPA

-181 IAALHLARWGARW
+181 LAALHLARWGARW
-194 PGAATQLREACN
+194 PGAASQLREACN

-223 ALATLGDGRA
+223 GLASLGDGSA

-238 QGTPTTPASGLAIG
+238 QGTPTTPASALAIG
-252 RVLLRGSAEQQER
+252 RVLLRGTAEQQER
-265 GKQHLLDLAISNP
+265 GTQHLLELAINHP

-284 KAAALLSEPLKPDPA
+284 EAAALLSEPLKPDPT

-320 RLGDWANGDASNA
+320 RLGDGANA
-333 MAVLK
+333 MSVLK

-353 AREALLND
+353 AREALLKD
-361 QWTTAEALLNA
+361 QWTKAEALLEA
-372 IPNSDLP
+372 IPSSSLP

-388 WLGLALAK
+388 WLGLTLSK
-396 QDQTAQAQ
+396 QDQTTKAQQ
-404 TVWENLVKT
+404 VWEHLVKT

-422 AEVRLGRGDLPD
+422 AEVRLGRGDLPSLD
-434 LNQAS
+434 QAS
-439 ASRSAALG
+439 ASRSADLG
-447 ESFPSHW
+447 DSFQQHW
-454 EPLKSGDPFVDRL
+454 EPLQSGDPFVDRL

-476 WETWRNQQPR
+476 WETWRSQQPP
-486 SDQPSNPE
+486 SDKPTNPE

-501 LRIAVGDAWTGLSRL
+501 LRVAVGDSWTGLSRL

-526 TCEEQQLLHRS
+526 SCEERQLLHRS
-537 QHPHLLPEVFET
+537 QHPRLLSQVFET
-549 ASQSEAVRRELL
+549 ASEQEAVRNELL

-592 EELAGGTLSSNEL
+592 EELAGGALTSDEL
-605 REPTRNAKL
+605 REPTRNARL
-614 GARYLA
+614 GARYLG
-620 QLLEQWQ
+620 QLLEQWE
-627 GNIVLAIASYNAG
+627 GNIVLAVASYNAG
-640 PGATSQWVTPL
+640 PGAASQWVTPAL
-651 LEKDPELW
+651 KNDPELW
-659 VERIPYRE
+659 IERIPYPE

-686 RDRCDSGSQRV
+686 PDRCDS
-697 R
+697 

>member
-1 MPSVSGR
+1 MPPDSGR
-8 GLTAQHSRGLLLLAG
+8 GLTVQHSRGLLLLAG

-38 MRRLHTPITPSLS
+38 LRRLHTPLTPSLS
-51 SADLWTHYRWSI
+51 SADLWTRYRWSI
-63 NPKERRE
+63 NPSERRE
-70 AALLLAARST
+70 AALLLAARSS
-80 DSAERSQRLLANQG
+80 DSAERSQRLLAHQG
-94 WGNDPIAAVTLKQQA
+94 WGNDPIAAVALKHQA
-109 LYAAKLG
+109 LNAAKLG
-116 LPSEET
+116 QPLDEQ

-135 AASADARYQLGQTNP
+135 AASADARYHLGQAKP
-150 TLHTDLFRQQPGHPA
+150 ALHTDLFRQQPGHPA

-181 IAALHLARWGARW
+181 LAALHLARWGARW
-194 PGAATQLREACN
+194 PGAASQLREACN

-223 ALATLGDGRA
+223 GLASLGDGSA

-238 QGTPTTPASGLAIG
+238 QGTPTTPASALAIG
-252 RVLLRGSAEQQER
+252 RVLLRGTAEQQER
-265 GKQHLLDLAISNP
+265 GTQHLLELAINHP

-284 KAAALLSEPLKPDPA
+284 EAAALLSEPLKPDPT

-320 RLGDWANGDASNA
+320 RLGDGANA
-333 MAVLK
+333 MSVLK

-353 AREALLND
+353 AREALLKD
-361 QWTTAEALLNA
+361 QWTKAEALLEA
-372 IPNSDLP
+372 IPSSSLP

-388 WLGLALAK
+388 WLGLTLSK
-396 QDQTAQAQ
+396 QDQTTKAQQ
-404 TVWENLVKT
+404 VWEHLVKT

-422 AEVRLGRGDLPD
+422 AEVRLGRGDLPSLD
-434 LNQAS
+434 QAS
-439 ASRSAALG
+439 ASRSADLG
-447 ESFPSHW
+447 DSFQQHW
-454 EPLKSGDPFVDRL
+454 EPLQSGDPFVDRL

-476 WETWRNQQPR
+476 WETWRSQQPP
-486 SDQPSNPE
+486 SDQPTNPE

-501 LRIAVGDAWTGLSRL
+501 LRVAVGDSWTGLSRL

-526 TCEEQQLLHRS
+526 SCEERQLLHRS
-537 QHPHLLPEVFET
+537 QHPRLLSQVFET
-549 ASQSEAVRRELL
+549 ASEQEAVRNELL

-592 EELAGGTLSSNEL
+592 EELAGGALTSDEL
-605 REPTRNAKL
+605 REPTRNARL
-614 GARYLA
+614 GARYLG
-620 QLLEQWQ
+620 QLLEQWE
-627 GNIVLAIASYNAG
+627 GNIVLAVASYNAG
-640 PGATSQWVTPL
+640 PGAASQWVTPAL
-651 LEKDPELW
+651 KNDPELW
-659 VERIPYRE
+659 IERIPYPE

-686 RDRCDSGSQRV
+686 PDRCDS
-697 R
+697 

>member
-1 MPSVSGR
+1 MPPDSGR
-8 GLTAQHSRGLLLLAG
+8 GLTVQHSRGLLLLAG

-38 MRRLHTPITPSLS
+38 LRRLHTPLTPSLS
-51 SADLWTHYRWSI
+51 SADLWTRYRWSI
-63 NPKERRE
+63 NPSERRE
-70 AALLLAARST
+70 AALSLAARSA

-109 LYAAKLG
+109 LIAAKLG
-116 LPSEET
+116 QPSEEQ

-135 AASADARYQLGQTNP
+135 AASADARYHLGQAKP
-150 TLHTDLFRQQPGHPA
+150 ALHTDLFRQQPGHPA

-181 IAALHLARWGARW
+181 LAALHLARWGARW
-194 PGAATQLREACN
+194 PGAASQLREACN

-223 ALATLGDGRA
+223 GLASLGDGSA

-238 QGTPTTPASGLAIG
+238 QGTPTTPASALAIG
-252 RVLLRGSAEQQER
+252 QVLLRGTAEQQER
-265 GKQHLLDLAISNP
+265 GTQHLLELAINHP

-284 KAAALLSEPLKPDPA
+284 EAAALLSEPLKPDPT

-320 RLGDWANGDASNA
+320 RLGDGANA
-333 MAVLK
+333 MSVLK

-353 AREALLND
+353 AREALLKD
-361 QWTTAEALLNA
+361 QWTKAEALLEA
-372 IPNSDLP
+372 IPSSSLP

-388 WLGLALAK
+388 WLGLTLSK
-396 QDQTAQAQ
+396 QDQTTKAQQ
-404 TVWENLVKT
+404 IWEHLVKT

-422 AEVRLGRGDLPD
+422 AEVRLGRGDLPSLD
-434 LNQAS
+434 QAS
-439 ASRSAALG
+439 ASRSADLG
-447 ESFPSHW
+447 DSFQQHW
-454 EPLKSGDPFVDRL
+454 EPLQSGDPFVDRL

-476 WETWRNQQPR
+476 WETWRSQQPP
-486 SDQPSNPE
+486 SDQPTNPE

-501 LRIAVGDAWTGLSRL
+501 LRVAVGDSWTGLSRL

-526 TCEEQQLLHRS
+526 SCEERQLLHRS
-537 QHPHLLPEVFET
+537 QHPRLLSQVFET
-549 ASQSEAVRRELL
+549 ASEQEAVRNELL

-592 EELAGGTLSSNEL
+592 EELAGGALTSDEL
-605 REPTRNAKL
+605 REPTRNARL
-614 GARYLA
+614 GARYLR
-620 QLLEQWQ
+620 QLLEQWE
-627 GNIVLAIASYNAG
+627 GNIVLAVASYNAG
-640 PGATSQWVTPL
+640 PGAASQWVTPAL
-651 LEKDPELW
+651 KNDPELW
-659 VERIPYRE
+659 IERIPYPE

-686 RDRCDSGSQRV
+686 PDRCDS
-697 R
+697 

>member
-1 MPSVSGR
+1 MPPDSCR
-8 GLTAQHSRGLLLLAG
+8 GLTVQHSRGLLLLAG

-38 MRRLHTPITPSLS
+38 LRRLHTPLTPSLS
-51 SADLWTHYRWSI
+51 SADLWTRYRWSI
-63 NPKERRE
+63 NPSERRE
-70 AALLLAARST
+70 AALSLAARSA
-80 DSAERSQRLLANQG
+80 DSAETSQRLLANQG

-109 LYAAKLG
+109 LIAAKLG
-116 LPSEET
+116 QPSEEQ

-135 AASADARYQLGQTNP
+135 AASADARYHLGQAKP
-150 TLHTDLFRQQPGHPA
+150 ALHTDLFRQQPGHPA

-181 IAALHLARWGARW
+181 LAALHLARWGARW
-194 PGAATQLREACN
+194 PGAASQLREACN

-223 ALATLGDGRA
+223 GLASLGDGSA

-238 QGTPTTPASGLAIG
+238 QGTPTTPASALAIG
-252 RVLLRGSAEQQER
+252 QVLLRGTAEQQER
-265 GKQHLLDLAISNP
+265 GTQHLLELAINHP

-284 KAAALLSEPLKPDPA
+284 EAAALLSEPLKPDPT

-320 RLGDWANGDASNA
+320 RLGDGANA
-333 MAVLK
+333 MSVLK

-353 AREALLND
+353 AREALLKD
-361 QWTTAEALLNA
+361 QWSTAEALLEA
-372 IPNSDLP
+372 IPSSSLP

-388 WLGLALAK
+388 WLGLTLSK
-396 QDQTAQAQ
+396 QDQTTEADQI
-404 TVWENLVKT
+404 WKHLVKT

-422 AEVRLGRGDLPD
+422 AEVRLGRGDLPSLD
-434 LNQAS
+434 QAS
-439 ASRSAALG
+439 ASRSADLG
-447 ESFPSHW
+447 DSFQQHW
-454 EPLKSGDPFVDRL
+454 EPLQSGDPFIDRL

-476 WETWRNQQPR
+476 WETWRSQQPP
-486 SDQPSNPE
+486 SDQPTNPE

-501 LRIAVGDAWTGLSRL
+501 LRVAVGDSWTGLSRL

-526 TCEEQQLLHRS
+526 SCEERQLLHRS
-537 QHPHLLPEVFET
+537 QHPRLLSKVFKT
-549 ASQSEAVRRELL
+549 ASEQEAVRNELL

-592 EELAGGTLSSNEL
+592 EELAGGALTSDEL
-605 REPTRNAKL
+605 REPTRNARL
-614 GARYLA
+614 GARYLG
-620 QLLEQWQ
+620 QLLEQWE
-627 GNIVLAIASYNAG
+627 GNIVLAVASYNAG
-640 PGATSQWVTPL
+640 PGAASQWVTPAL
-651 LEKDPELW
+651 KNDPELW
-659 VERIPYRE
+659 IERIPYPE

-686 RDRCDSGSQRV
+686 PDRCDS
-697 R
+697 

>member
-1 MPSVSGR
+1 MPPDSGR
-8 GLTAQHSRGLLLLAG
+8 GLTVQHSRGLLLLAG

-38 MRRLHTPITPSLS
+38 LRRLHTPLTPSLS
-51 SADLWTHYRWSI
+51 SADLWTRYRWSI
-63 NPKERRE
+63 NPSERRE
-70 AALLLAARST
+70 AALSLAARSA

-109 LYAAKLG
+109 LIAAKLG
-116 LPSEET
+116 QPSEEQ

-135 AASADARYQLGQTNP
+135 AASADARYHLGQAKP
-150 TLHTDLFRQQPGHPA
+150 ALHTDLFRQQPGHPA

-181 IAALHLARWGARW
+181 LAALHLARWGARW
-194 PGAATQLREACN
+194 PGAASQLREACN

-223 ALATLGDGRA
+223 GLASLGDGSA

-238 QGTPTTPASGLAIG
+238 QGTPTTPASALAIG
-252 RVLLRGSAEQQER
+252 RVLLRGTAEQQER
-265 GKQHLLDLAISNP
+265 GTQHLLELAINHP

-284 KAAALLSEPLKPDPA
+284 EAAALLSEPLKPDPT

-320 RLGDWANGDASNA
+320 RLGDGANA
-333 MAVLK
+333 MSVLK

-353 AREALLND
+353 AREALLKD
-361 QWTTAEALLNA
+361 QWTKAEALLEA
-372 IPNSDLP
+372 IPSSSLP

-388 WLGLALAK
+388 WLGLTLSK
-396 QDQTAQAQ
+396 QDQTTKAQQ
-404 TVWENLVKT
+404 VWEHLVKT

-422 AEVRLGRGDLPD
+422 AEVRLGRGDLPSLD
-434 LNQAS
+434 QAS
-439 ASRSAALG
+439 ASRSADLG
-447 ESFPSHW
+447 DSFQQHW
-454 EPLKSGDPFVDRL
+454 EPLQSGDPFVDRL

-476 WETWRNQQPR
+476 WETWRSQQPP
-486 SDQPSNPE
+486 SDQPTNPE

-501 LRIAVGDAWTGLSRL
+501 LRVAVGDSWTGLSRL

-526 TCEEQQLLHRS
+526 SCEERQLLHRS
-537 QHPHLLPEVFET
+537 QHPRLLSQVFET
-549 ASQSEAVRRELL
+549 ASEQEAVRNELL

-592 EELAGGTLSSNEL
+592 EELAGGALTSDEL
-605 REPTRNAKL
+605 REPTRNARL
-614 GARYLA
+614 GARYLR
-620 QLLEQWQ
+620 QLLEQWE
-627 GNIVLAIASYNAG
+627 GNIVLAVASYNAG
-640 PGATSQWVTPL
+640 PGAASQWVTPAL
-651 LEKDPELW
+651 KNDPELW
-659 VERIPYRE
+659 IERIPYPE

-686 RDRCDSGSQRV
+686 PDRCDS
-697 R
+697 

>member
-1 MPSVSGR
+1 MPSVSSR
-8 GLTAQHSRGLLLLAG
+8 GLTVQHSRGLLLLAG

-31 VLGGQTV
+31 VLGGQSV
-38 MRRLHTPITPSLS
+38 LRRLHTPLTPSLS
-51 SADLWTHYRWSI
+51 STDLWTRYRWSI
-63 NPKERRE
+63 NPSERRE
-70 AALLLAARST
+70 AAFLLAARST
-80 DSAERSQRLLANQG
+80 DAAGRSQQLLANQG
-94 WGNDPIAAVTLKQQA
+94 WGNDPLVAVTLKQQA
-109 LYAAKLG
+109 LNAAKLG
-116 LPSEET
+116 RPLEGQ
-122 KRWQDLL
+122 KYWQDLL
-129 QRFPDS
+129 QRFPKS
-135 AASADARYQLGQTNP
+135 AASADARYYLGQTKP
-150 TLHTDLFRQQPGHPA
+150 ALHTDLLRQQPGHPA

-194 PGAATQLREACN
+194 PGAAMQLREACN

-223 ALATLGDGRA
+223 ALAALGDGRA

-238 QGTPTTPASGLAIG
+238 QGTPTTPASALAIG
-252 RVLLRGSAEQQER
+252 RVLLRGTAEQQVR

-284 KAAALLSEPLKPDPA
+284 KAAALLSEPLKPDLT

-320 RLGDWANGDASNA
+320 RLGDWANGDWANA
-333 MAVLK
+333 MAVLES
-338 RWPTN
+338 WPTN

-353 AREALLND
+353 AREALLKD
-361 QWTTAEALLNA
+361 QWTTAEILLNA
-372 IPNSDLP
+372 IPSSDLP

-388 WLGLALAK
+388 WLGFTLSK
-396 QDQTAQAQ
+396 QDQTVQAQ
-404 TVWENLVKT
+404 NIWEKLVKT

-434 LNQAS
+434 LNQVT
-439 ASRSAALG
+439 ASRSADLG
-447 ESFPSHW
+447 NSFPSHW
-454 EPLKSGDPFVDRL
+454 EPLKSGDPFLDRL

-476 WETWRNQQPR
+476 WETWRNQQPP
-486 SDQPSNPE
+486 SDQPSNPG

-501 LRIAVGDAWTGLSRL
+501 LRVAVGDAWTGLSRL

-537 QHPHLLPEVFET
+537 QHPRLLSKVFET
-549 ASQSEAVRRELL
+549 ASEKEAVRSELL

-592 EELAGGTLSSNEL
+592 EELAGGALTSAEL
-605 REPTRNAKL
+605 REPTRNARL

-640 PGATSQWVTPL
+640 PGAASQWVTPA

-659 VERIPYRE
+659 VERIPYPE

-686 RDRCDSGSQRV
+686 HDRCDS
-697 R
+697 

>member
-1 MPSVSGR
+1 MPPDSGR
-8 GLTAQHSRGLLLLAG
+8 GLTVQHSRGLLLLAG

-38 MRRLHTPITPSLS
+38 LRRLHTPLTPSLS
-51 SADLWTHYRWSI
+51 SADLWTRYRWSI
-63 NPKERRE
+63 NPSERRE
-70 AALLLAARST
+70 AALSLAARSA

-109 LYAAKLG
+109 LIAAKLG
-116 LPSEET
+116 QPSEEQ

-135 AASADARYQLGQTNP
+135 AASADARYHLGQANP
-150 TLHTDLFRQQPGHPA
+150 ALHTDLFRQQPGHPA

-181 IAALHLARWGARW
+181 LAALHLARWGARW
-194 PGAATQLREACN
+194 PGAASQLREACN

-223 ALATLGDGRA
+223 GLASLGDGSA

-238 QGTPTTPASGLAIG
+238 QGTPTTPASALAIG
-252 RVLLRGSAEQQER
+252 RVLLRGTAEQQER
-265 GKQHLLDLAISNP
+265 GTQHLLELAINHP

-284 KAAALLSEPLKPDPA
+284 EAAALLSEPLKPDPT

-320 RLGDWANGDASNA
+320 RLGDGANA
-333 MAVLK
+333 MSVLK

-353 AREALLND
+353 AREALLKD
-361 QWTTAEALLNA
+361 QWTKAEALLEA
-372 IPNSDLP
+372 IPSSSLP

-388 WLGLALAK
+388 WLGLTLSK
-396 QDQTAQAQ
+396 QDQTTKAQQ
-404 TVWENLVKT
+404 VWEHLVKT

-422 AEVRLGRGDLPD
+422 AEVRLGRGDLPSLD
-434 LNQAS
+434 QAS
-439 ASRSAALG
+439 ASRSADLG
-447 ESFPSHW
+447 DSFQQHW
-454 EPLKSGDPFVDRL
+454 EPLQSGDPFVDRL

-476 WETWRNQQPR
+476 WETWRSQQPP
-486 SDQPSNPE
+486 SDQPTNPE

-501 LRIAVGDAWTGLSRL
+501 LRVAVGDSWTGLSRL

-526 TCEEQQLLHRS
+526 SCEERQLLHRS
-537 QHPHLLPEVFET
+537 QHPRLLSQVFET
-549 ASQSEAVRRELL
+549 ASEQEAVRNELL

-592 EELAGGTLSSNEL
+592 EELAGGALTSDEL
-605 REPTRNAKL
+605 REPTRNARL
-614 GARYLA
+614 GARYLG
-620 QLLEQWQ
+620 QLLEQWE
-627 GNIVLAIASYNAG
+627 GNIVLAVASYNAG
-640 PGATSQWVTPL
+640 PGAASQWVTPAL
-651 LEKDPELW
+651 KNDPELW
-659 VERIPYRE
+659 IERIPYPE

-686 RDRCDSGSQRV
+686 PDRCDS
-697 R
+697 

>member
-1 MPSVSGR
+1 MPPDSGR
-8 GLTAQHSRGLLLLAG
+8 GLTVQHSRGLLLLAG

-38 MRRLHTPITPSLS
+38 LRRLHTPLTPSLS
-51 SADLWTHYRWSI
+51 SADLWTRYRWSI
-63 NPKERRE
+63 NPSERRE
-70 AALLLAARST
+70 AALSLAARSA

-109 LYAAKLG
+109 LIAAKLG
-116 LPSEET
+116 QPSEEQ

-135 AASADARYQLGQTNP
+135 AASADARYHLGQAKP
-150 TLHTDLFRQQPGHPA
+150 ALHTDLFRQQPGHPA

-181 IAALHLARWGARW
+181 LAALHLARWGARW
-194 PGAATQLREACN
+194 PGAASQLREACN

-223 ALATLGDGRA
+223 GLASLGDGSA

-238 QGTPTTPASGLAIG
+238 QGTPTTPASALAIG
-252 RVLLRGSAEQQER
+252 RVLLRGTAEQQER
-265 GKQHLLDLAISNP
+265 GTQHLLELAINHP

-284 KAAALLSEPLKPDPA
+284 EAAALLSEPLKPDPT

-320 RLGDWANGDASNA
+320 RLGDGANA
-333 MAVLK
+333 MSVLK

-353 AREALLND
+353 AREALLKD
-361 QWTTAEALLNA
+361 QWTKAEALLEA
-372 IPNSDLP
+372 IPSSSLP

-388 WLGLALAK
+388 WLGLTLSK
-396 QDQTAQAQ
+396 QDQTTKAQQ
-404 TVWENLVKT
+404 IWEHLVKT

-422 AEVRLGRGDLPD
+422 AEVRLGRGDLPSLD
-434 LNQAS
+434 QAS
-439 ASRSAALG
+439 ASRSADLG
-447 ESFPSHW
+447 DSFQQHW
-454 EPLKSGDPFVDRL
+454 EPLQSGDPFVDRL

-476 WETWRNQQPR
+476 WETWRSQQPP
-486 SDQPSNPE
+486 SDQPTNPE

-501 LRIAVGDAWTGLSRL
+501 LRVAVGDSWTGLSRL

-526 TCEEQQLLHRS
+526 SCEERQLLHRS
-537 QHPHLLPEVFET
+537 QHPRLLSQVFET
-549 ASQSEAVRRELL
+549 ASEQEAVRNELL

-592 EELAGGTLSSNEL
+592 EELAGGALTSDEL
-605 REPTRNAKL
+605 REPTRNARL
-614 GARYLA
+614 GARYLG
-620 QLLEQWQ
+620 QLLEQWE
-627 GNIVLAIASYNAG
+627 GNIVLAVASYNAG
-640 PGATSQWVTPL
+640 PGAASQWVTPAL
-651 LEKDPELW
+651 KNDPELW
-659 VERIPYRE
+659 IERIPYPE

-686 RDRCDSGSQRV
+686 PDRCDS
-697 R
+697 

>member
-1 MPSVSGR
+1 MPPDSGR
-8 GLTAQHSRGLLLLAG
+8 GLTVQHSRGLLLLAG

-38 MRRLHTPITPSLS
+38 LRRLHTPLTPSLS
-51 SADLWTHYRWSI
+51 SADLWTRYRWSI
-63 NPKERRE
+63 NPSERRE
-70 AALLLAARST
+70 AALSLAARSA

-109 LYAAKLG
+109 LIAAKLG
-116 LPSEET
+116 QPSEEQ

-135 AASADARYQLGQTNP
+135 AASADARYHLGQAKP
-150 TLHTDLFRQQPGHPA
+150 ALHTDLFRQQPGHPA

-194 PGAATQLREACN
+194 PGAASQLREACN

-223 ALATLGDGRA
+223 GLASLGDGSA

-238 QGTPTTPASGLAIG
+238 QGTPTTPASALAIG
-252 RVLLRGSAEQQER
+252 RVLLRGTAEQQER
-265 GKQHLLDLAISNP
+265 GTQHLLELAINHP

-284 KAAALLSEPLKPDPA
+284 EAAALLSEPLKPDPT

-320 RLGDWANGDASNA
+320 RLGDGANA
-333 MAVLK
+333 MSVLK

-353 AREALLND
+353 AREALLKD
-361 QWTTAEALLNA
+361 QWTKAEALLEA
-372 IPNSDLP
+372 IPSSSLP

-388 WLGLALAK
+388 WLGLTLSK
-396 QDQTAQAQ
+396 QDQTTKAQQ
-404 TVWENLVKT
+404 IWEHLVKT

-422 AEVRLGRGDLPD
+422 AEVRLGRGDLPSLD
-434 LNQAS
+434 QAS
-439 ASRSAALG
+439 ASRSADLG
-447 ESFPSHW
+447 DSFQQHW
-454 EPLKSGDPFVDRL
+454 EPLQSGDPFVDRL

-476 WETWRNQQPR
+476 WETWRSQQPP
-486 SDQPSNPE
+486 SDQPTNPE

-501 LRIAVGDAWTGLSRL
+501 LRVAVGDSWTGLSRL

-526 TCEEQQLLHRS
+526 SCEERQLLHRS
-537 QHPHLLPEVFET
+537 QHPRLLSQVFET
-549 ASQSEAVRRELL
+549 ASEQEAVRNELL

-592 EELAGGTLSSNEL
+592 EELAGGALTSDEL
-605 REPTRNAKL
+605 REPTRNARL
-614 GARYLA
+614 GARYLG
-620 QLLEQWQ
+620 QLLEQWE
-627 GNIVLAIASYNAG
+627 GNIVLAVASYNAG
-640 PGATSQWVTPL
+640 PGAASQWVTPAL
-651 LEKDPELW
+651 KNDPELW
-659 VERIPYRE
+659 IERIPYPE

-686 RDRCDSGSQRV
+686 PDRCDS
-697 R
+697 

>member
-1 MPSVSGR
+1 MPPVSGR
-8 GLTAQHSRGLLLLAG
+8 GLTVQHSRGLLLLAG

-38 MRRLHTPITPSLS
+38 LRRLHTPLTPSLS
-51 SADLWTHYRWSI
+51 SADLWTRYRWSI
-63 NPKERRE
+63 NPSERRE
-70 AALLLAARST
+70 AALLLAARSA

-94 WGNDPIAAVTLKQQA
+94 WGNDPLAAVTLKQQA
-109 LYAAKLG
+109 LNAAKLG
-116 LPSEET
+116 QPSEEQ
-122 KRWQDLL
+122 KHWQDLL
-129 QRFPDS
+129 QRFPGS
-135 AASADARYQLGQTNP
+135 AASADARYYLGQSNP
-150 TLHTDLFRQQPGHPA
+150 ALHTELFRQQPGHPA
-165 ALAAAAETK
+165 ALAAAAEIK
-174 TESPKQA
+174 TDSPKQA

-194 PGAATQLREACN
+194 PGAATQIREACN
-206 RISGDGLNQ
+206 RISGAGLNQ

-223 ALATLGDGRA
+223 ALAALGDGRA

-238 QGTPTTPASGLAIG
+238 QGTPTTPASSLAIG
-252 RVLLRGSAEQQER
+252 RVLFRGSAEQQAR
-265 GKQHLLDLAISNP
+265 GKQHLLNLAISNP

-284 KAAALLSEPLKPDPA
+284 KAAELLSEPLKPDPA
-299 LLDALPQALQQRS
+299 LLDALPQALQERS

-320 RLGDWANGDASNA
+320 RLGDWANDDSTNA

-353 AREALLND
+353 AREALLNN
-361 QWTTAEALLNA
+361 QWTRAEALLNA

-396 QDQTAQAQ
+396 QDQTTQAQ
-404 TVWENLVKT
+404 NVWDKLVKT

-439 ASRSAALG
+439 APRSAALG

-454 EPLKSGDPFVDRL
+454 EPLKSGDLFVDRL

-476 WETWRNQQPR
+476 WETWRNQQPP
-486 SDQPSNPE
+486 SDQSSSPE

-526 TCEEQQLLHRS
+526 TCDEQQLLHRS
-537 QHPHLLPEVFET
+537 QHPRLLSKVFET
-549 ASQSEAVRRELL
+549 ASQKEAVRNELL

-577 PVGAIGLLQL
+577 PVGATGLLQL

-592 EELAGGTLSSNEL
+592 EELAGETLTIDEL
-605 REPTRNAKL
+605 REPTRNARL

-627 GNIVLAIASYNAG
+627 GDIVLAVASYNAG
-640 PGATSQWVTPL
+640 PGAASQWVTPAL
-651 LEKDPELW
+651 KKDPELW
-659 VERIPYRE
+659 VERIPYPE

-686 RDRCDSGSQRV
+686 TDRCDS
-697 R
+697 

>member
-1 MPSVSGR
+1 MPPVSGR
-8 GLTAQHSRGLLLLAG
+8 GLTNQYSRGLLLLAG
-23 TPLLTVAL
+23 TPLLTLAL
-31 VLGGQTV
+31 VIGGQ
-38 MRRLHTPITPSLS
+38 MGLRRLHAPLTPSLS
-51 SADLWTHYRWSI
+51 NADLWTHYRWSI

-70 AALLLAARST
+70 AALLLAARSA
-80 DSAERSQRLLANQG
+80 DSAERSQRLLAHQG

-109 LYAAKLG
+109 LTAAKLG
-116 LPSEET
+116 QQSEEQ

-129 QRFPDS
+129 QRFPGS
-135 AASADARYQLGQTNP
+135 AASADARYQLGQAQP
-150 TLHTDLFRQQPGHPA
+150 ALHAELFRQQPGHPA
-165 ALAAAAETK
+165 ALATAAETK
-174 TESPKQA
+174 RDSPKQA

-194 PGAATQLREACN
+194 PGAAIQLREACN

-215 DDRLTLAQ
+215 NDRLTLAQ
-223 ALATLGDGRA
+223 GLASLGDGGA

-238 QGTPTTPASGLAIG
+238 QGTPTTPASALAIG
-252 RVLLRGSAEQQER
+252 RVLLRGTAEQQER
-265 GKQHLLDLAISNP
+265 GTQRLLELAINNP

-284 KAAALLSEPLKPDPA
+284 EAAALLSEPLKPDPA

-320 RLGDWANGDASNA
+320 RLGDSANA

-353 AREALLND
+353 AREALLKD
-361 QWTTAEALLNA
+361 QWQTAKALLEA
-372 IPNSDLP
+372 IPSSNLP

-388 WLGLALAK
+388 WLGLTLSK
-396 QDQTAQAQ
+396 QDQTTQAQ
-404 TVWENLVKT
+404 QVWEQLVKT

-422 AEVRLGRGDLPD
+422 AGVRLGGGDLPD
-434 LNQAS
+434 LHQAS
-439 ASRSAALG
+439 ASRSAGLG
-447 ESFPSHW
+447 DSFQAHW
-454 EPLKSGDPFVDRL
+454 EPLQSGDSFVDRL

-476 WETWRNQQPR
+476 WETWRNQQPP
-486 SDQPSNPE
+486 SDQPTNPE

-501 LRIAVGDAWTGLSRL
+501 LRVAVGDSWTGLSRL

-526 TCEEQQLLHRS
+526 SCETRQLLHRS
-537 QHPHLLPEVFET
+537 QHPRLLSQVFES
-549 ASQSEAVRRELL
+549 ASQQEEVRNELL

-577 PVGAIGLLQL
+577 PVGAVGLLQL

-592 EELAGGTLSSNEL
+592 EELAGGALSQDQL
-605 REPTRNAKL
+605 REPTRNATL
-614 GARYLA
+614 GARYIG

-627 GNIVLAIASYNAG
+627 GDIVLAVASYNAG
-640 PGATSQWVTPL
+640 PGAASQWVTPAL
-651 LEKDPELW
+651 KNDPELW
-659 VERIPYRE
+659 IERIPYPE

-674 VLGNLWAYLGSG
+674 VLGNLWAYLGSEP
-686 RDRCDSGSQRV
+686 DRCDS
-697 R
+697 

>member
-1 MPSVSGR
+1 MPPDSGR
-8 GLTAQHSRGLLLLAG
+8 GLTVQHSRGLLLLAG

-38 MRRLHTPITPSLS
+38 LRRLHTPLTPSLS
-51 SADLWTHYRWSI
+51 SADLWTRYRWSI
-63 NPKERRE
+63 NPSERRE
-70 AALLLAARST
+70 AALSLAARSA

-109 LYAAKLG
+109 LIAAKLG
-116 LPSEET
+116 QPSEEQ

-135 AASADARYQLGQTNP
+135 AASADARYHLGQAKP
-150 TLHTDLFRQQPGHPA
+150 ALHTDLFRQQPGHPA

-181 IAALHLARWGARW
+181 LAALHLARWGARW
-194 PGAATQLREACN
+194 PGAASQLREACN

-223 ALATLGDGRA
+223 GLASLGDGSA

-238 QGTPTTPASGLAIG
+238 QGTPTTPASALAIG
-252 RVLLRGSAEQQER
+252 RVLLRGTAEQQER
-265 GKQHLLDLAISNP
+265 GTQHLLELAINHP

-284 KAAALLSEPLKPDPA
+284 EAAALLSEPLKPDPT

-320 RLGDWANGDASNA
+320 RLGDGANA
-333 MAVLK
+333 MSVLK

-353 AREALLND
+353 AREALLKD
-361 QWTTAEALLNA
+361 QWTKAEALLEA
-372 IPNSDLP
+372 IPSSSLP

-388 WLGLALAK
+388 WLGLTLSK
-396 QDQTAQAQ
+396 QDQTTKAQQ
-404 TVWENLVKT
+404 IWEHLVKT

-422 AEVRLGRGDLPD
+422 AEVRLGRGDLPSLD
-434 LNQAS
+434 QAS
-439 ASRSAALG
+439 ASRSADLG
-447 ESFPSHW
+447 DSFQQHW
-454 EPLKSGDPFVDRL
+454 EPLQSGDPFVDRL

-476 WETWRNQQPR
+476 WETWRSQQPP
-486 SDQPSNPE
+486 SDQPTNPE

-501 LRIAVGDAWTGLSRL
+501 LRVAVGDSWTGLSRL

-526 TCEEQQLLHRS
+526 SCEERQLLHRS
-537 QHPHLLPEVFET
+537 QHPRLLSQVFET
-549 ASQSEAVRRELL
+549 ASEQEAVRNELL

-592 EELAGGTLSSNEL
+592 EELAGGALTSDEL
-605 REPTRNAKL
+605 REPTRNARL
-614 GARYLA
+614 GARYLR
-620 QLLEQWQ
+620 QLLEQWE
-627 GNIVLAIASYNAG
+627 GNIVLAVASYNAG
-640 PGATSQWVTPL
+640 PGAASQWVTPAL
-651 LEKDPELW
+651 KNDPELW
-659 VERIPYRE
+659 IERIPYPE

-686 RDRCDSGSQRV
+686 PDRCDS
-697 R
+697 